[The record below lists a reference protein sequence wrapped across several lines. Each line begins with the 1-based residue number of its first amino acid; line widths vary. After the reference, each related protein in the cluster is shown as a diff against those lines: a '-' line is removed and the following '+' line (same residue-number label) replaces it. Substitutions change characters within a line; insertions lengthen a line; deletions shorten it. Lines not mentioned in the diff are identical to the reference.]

1 MATEKPEFTIKVG
14 EKKGVVVGGKMLG
27 QRFPV
32 TLYAQSW
39 LNLLEHA
46 EEIKQFIEANKSSLA
61 WKEPSEQD

>member
-1 MATEKPEFTIKVG
+1 MSDKPDFTIKVG

-32 TLYAQSW
+32 TLYPQAW

-46 EEIKQFIEANKSSLA
+46 EEIKQFIEENRDKLA
-61 WKEPSEQD
+61 WKEPS